1 MSART
6 TSRNQ
11 DIKLIQSH
19 FIVFRK
25 TFCLSTKPTTN
36 KIMVS
41 RYHSGINGERQTFNM
56 DDDRHDYADEF
67 THIFQVLLNRMI
79 GFLEI
84 LWPGVMG
91 AAKR

>member
-1 MSART
+1 
-6 TSRNQ
+6 
-11 DIKLIQSH
+11 
-19 FIVFRK
+19 
-25 TFCLSTKPTTN
+25 
-36 KIMVS
+36 MVS
-41 RYHSGINGERQTFNM
+41 RYHSGINGERQTFNV

-91 AAKR
+91 AAKRWQKKIVLILIDQIVAKNNHIDLP